1 MKQTYYTPETEDIR
15 INLEQGFLVGS
26 IDGDD
31 IGLPGLQDPGLG
43 DIEWLL

>member
-26 IDGDD
+26 TTEDTGIPD
-31 IGLPGLQDPGLG
+31 LG
-43 DIEWLL
+43 YEDFTDLFSIL